1 MLQLPLQCRYKN
13 SKNKGARKT
22 LMALKANALM
32 STFRYLCTTIKTKF
46 DNFALPSDI
55 KQVVSILMKDRERV

>member
-13 SKNKGARKT
+13 SKNKGASKT
-22 LMALKANALM
+22 VMALQTNALM

-46 DNFALPSDI
+46 DDTCLCT
-55 KQVVSILMKDRERV
+55 E

>member
-22 LMALKANALM
+22 LKALQTNALM
-32 STFRYLCTTIKTKF
+32 STVTVGI
-46 DNFALPSDI
+46 FAQL
-55 KQVVSILMKDRERV
+55 

>member
-22 LMALKANALM
+22 LMALQTNALM
-32 STFRYLCTTIKTKF
+32 STFTVGI
-46 DNFALPSDI
+46 FAQL
-55 KQVVSILMKDRERV
+55 